1 MLRSHSFPLPLRLR
15 RLVVIVAGLLVFAGS
30 GLTASVAQAA
40 GDDTVRRM
48 DVTAVAEQERGTL
61 RVTQDFEMEFNGGD
75 DHGPFVY
82 LISRQAIA
90 GDDSRWRVLE
100 ISDPRVTSPTGA
112 PVEVKIEREGST
124 YGVRIGDPDRTVKGR
139 QHYVLTYAIT
149 GLVNPDAEGGKGD
162 EIYWNVIGN
171 GWELP
176 IDDVTVTLQ
185 GPAAVTGTTC
195 YAGRRDSTDRCTSHA
210 AAGDRAVFTQDHLG
224 AGQGL
229 SVVGEWPVGT
239 FVNAAPIYTERYTP
253 GNTLRPTAGAFGIG
267 LGSLAVLGGLA
278 ALIFRRFGR
287 DEAYVG
293 LTPGLLPAPGQQTT
307 IGPRRKTPVAVR
319 FTPPDDVSAGEI
331 GALIDGTAG
340 TNDIVAGI
348 VDLAVHG
355 YLRIDETAPP
365 LDPDAGMVEKALAG
379 MKGSKGRFT
388 DWRLVRLEADRTLL
402 SRNLKVL
409 DQGLFKKKNDPL
421 LRGDLEQA
429 IAAVMMKSKSALY
442 QDMVERGWYRR
453 NPSVLRGLW
462 IVAGV
467 GLIALGVSL
476 GVALGFSL
484 GWGLAGIGPIVVGIA
499 VFVAAFFV
507 SSRTAEGSAILAQAE
522 GFKEYLMT
530 AEADQIRVEEDQDI
544 FSRYLPWAIAFGAES
559 HWVGVFREIAASGRP
574 VAEPYWYH
582 SWAGASVFAGDN
594 AFFGAEGSFMDAA
607 SNSGVWSASGG
618 AGGMSG
624 MSSGSVGG
632 GVGGGGGGSW

>member
-278 ALIFRRFGR
+278 ALRAAPPTSRG
-287 DEAYVG
+287 A
-293 LTPGLLPAPGQQTT
+293 PGLRSRSGAATHP
-307 IGPRRKTPVAVR
+307 PR
-319 FTPPDDVSAGEI
+319 
-331 GALIDGTAG
+331 
-340 TNDIVAGI
+340 
-348 VDLAVHG
+348 
-355 YLRIDETAPP
+355 
-365 LDPDAGMVEKALAG
+365 
-379 MKGSKGRFT
+379 GSG
-388 DWRLVRLEADRTLL
+388 
-402 SRNLKVL
+402 
-409 DQGLFKKKNDPL
+409 
-421 LRGDLEQA
+421 
-429 IAAVMMKSKSALY
+429 
-442 QDMVERGWYRR
+442 
-453 NPSVLRGLW
+453 
-462 IVAGV
+462 
-467 GLIALGVSL
+467 
-476 GVALGFSL
+476 
-484 GWGLAGIGPIVVGIA
+484 
-499 VFVAAFFV
+499 
-507 SSRTAEGSAILAQAE
+507 
-522 GFKEYLMT
+522 
-530 AEADQIRVEEDQDI
+530 
-544 FSRYLPWAIAFGAES
+544 
-559 HWVGVFREIAASGRP
+559 
-574 VAEPYWYH
+574 
-582 SWAGASVFAGDN
+582 
-594 AFFGAEGSFMDAA
+594 
-607 SNSGVWSASGG
+607 
-618 AGGMSG
+618 
-624 MSSGSVGG
+624 
-632 GVGGGGGGSW
+632 